1 MDIFSLP
8 YKLDRNRNGR
18 GVVTFVKEDIP
29 STLLARHNF
38 LGHVK
43 GLFVELNLRKSKW
56 LLFGSYPPPA

>member
-38 LGHVK
+38 LRHVE
-43 GLFVELNLRKSKW
+43 GLFVELNLRKSK
-56 LLFGSYPPPA
+56 